1 MNKVSIVVPC
11 YRSALSLPDVVRD
24 ITNVMCG
31 ENYEI
36 ILVNDCS
43 PDDTFQVIQS
53 LVKENAHVVGISL
66 AKNFGQHSAIFAGL
80 HYASGD
86 EIVCMDDDGQTPA
99 RFIPKLLHAIRD
111 GADVAY
117 ARYEHK
123 QHSWV
128 RNLGSK
134 INDLMAQKLI
144 GKPKSLF
151 LSSFF
156 SMKRYIMIELLRYE
170 NPFVYLPGL
179 VLRSSSYLC
188 NVDVDHHERISG
200 GSGYTLGKL
209 FKLWMNGF
217 TAFSIKPLRLA
228 DLLGVLIA
236 GGGFF
241 YLIYT
246 IVMYFVCPG
255 DVEGWNSLMAV
266 LLILGGSIM
275 LMLGMIGEYLGR
287 VYISLNDAP
296 QFVIRNIVKNSEGA
310 DYESY

>member
-1 MNKVSIVVPC
+1 MNKVSIVIPC

-31 ENYEI
+31 QNYEI

-53 LVKENAHVVGISL
+53 LVKENSHIIGISL

-99 RFIPKLLHAIRD
+99 SFIPKLLQAIRD

-123 QHSWV
+123 QHSWF

-144 GKPKSLF
+144 GKPKNLF

-179 VLRSSSYLC
+179 VLRSSSHLC

-200 GSGYTLGKL
+200 GSGYTLGRL
-209 FKLWMNGF
+209 FNLWMNGF

-228 DLLGVLIA
+228 DLFGALVA
-236 GGGFF
+236 VGGFL

-246 IVMYFVCPG
+246 IVMYFICPS

-296 QFVIRNIVKNSEGA
+296 QYVIRDMVKNGEGA
-310 DYESY
+310 DYENY